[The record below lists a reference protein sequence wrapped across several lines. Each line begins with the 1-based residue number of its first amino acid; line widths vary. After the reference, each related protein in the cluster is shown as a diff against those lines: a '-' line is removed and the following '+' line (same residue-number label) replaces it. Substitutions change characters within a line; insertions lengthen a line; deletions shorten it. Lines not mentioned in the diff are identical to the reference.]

1 MGSNNTFNINILK
14 VIMIKKKVEE
24 IANNFYRLSK
34 IGIEDIQKAKDV
46 IINSLS
52 NGNKIMFCGNGG
64 SAADSQHLAAELIGR
79 YKINR
84 EPLSALALTTDTSTI
99 TAVSNDFSF
108 DDIFSRQI
116 KALGKK
122 GDVLYAISTSGNSKN
137 VINAIKQS
145 RKQEIIV
152 IGITGEEENKMDNI
166 CDILIKVPASQPD
179 RIQEMHIAVGQI
191 ICDEIEKFFFD
202 N

>member
-1 MGSNNTFNINILK
+1 
-14 VIMIKKKVEE
+14 MIKKKVEE